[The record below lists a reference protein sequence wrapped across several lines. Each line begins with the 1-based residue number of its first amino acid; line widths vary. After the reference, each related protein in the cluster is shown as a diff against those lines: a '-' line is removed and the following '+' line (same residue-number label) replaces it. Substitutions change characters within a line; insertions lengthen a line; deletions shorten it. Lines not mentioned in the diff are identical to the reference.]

1 MLVKSY
7 SRFMLGIS
15 KAQKYFV
22 TMHEAVNA
30 PIKNIDLGSD
40 ASECIVDLKRFS
52 CKAHITFYL
61 HTTSGIFIIRV
72 LSQFM
77 GYEQNL

>member
-1 MLVKSY
+1 
-7 SRFMLGIS
+7 MLGIS

-22 TMHEAVNA
+22 ALHEAVKV

-40 ASECIVDLKRFS
+40 ASECIVDLKRLS

-61 HTTSGIFIIRV
+61 QTAS
-72 LSQFM
+72 
-77 GYEQNL
+77 